1 MSFVVCFI
9 NNGFTQSKKLISLK
23 QQCPSLNKK
32 WNNSTV
38 FTNTTAKEY
47 WPPIF
52 DIIYIHIYLYYD
64 LPSMYSYLKWMS
76 NIDETLHTDVRM
88 MFKETKMIIFTE
100 GAIMLHNVM
109 LLQIWNLISDSSTI
123 EGGDVHLDLY
133 LMRDSNEL
141 SDRYQLI
148 EIVIISDHIRNF
160 GGIYYTDAGL

>member
-52 DIIYIHIYLYYD
+52 DIICIHIDLYIK
-64 LPSMYSYLKWMS
+64 SEYSYLKWMS
-76 NIDETLHTDVRM
+76 NIDDTLHKDIRM
-88 MFKETKMIIFTE
+88 MFEETKMIIFTE

-109 LLQIWNLISDSSTI
+109 LLQIWNLICDSSTI

-148 EIVIISDHIRNF
+148 EIVIISDHIRNL
-160 GGIYYTDAGL
+160 GEYTA

>member
-52 DIIYIHIYLYYD
+52 DIICIYIY
-64 LPSMYSYLKWMS
+64 MYIKS
-76 NIDETLHTDVRM
+76 DETFHNDTNM
-88 MFKETKMIIFTE
+88 MFKETKMMNFTE

-109 LLQIWNLISDSSTI
+109 LLQIWNLICDSSTI

>member
-52 DIIYIHIYLYYD
+52 DIICIHIYLYIK
-64 LPSMYSYLKWMS
+64 SEYLKYIL
-76 NIDETLHTDVRM
+76 NIDETFHNDTSM
-88 MFKETKMIIFTE
+88 MLKETKIMNFTE

-109 LLQIWNLISDSSTI
+109 LLQIWNLICDSSTI

>member
-1 MSFVVCFI
+1 M
-9 NNGFTQSKKLISLK
+9 
-23 QQCPSLNKK
+23 
-32 WNNSTV
+32 
-38 FTNTTAKEY
+38 
-47 WPPIF
+47 
-52 DIIYIHIYLYYD
+52 H
-64 LPSMYSYLKWMS
+64 SYLKWMS
-76 NIDETLHTDVRM
+76 NIDDTLHKDIRM
-88 MFKETKMIIFTE
+88 MFEETKMIIFTE

-109 LLQIWNLISDSSTI
+109 LLQIWNLRCDSSTI

>member
-52 DIIYIHIYLYYD
+52 DIICIHIYLYIK
-64 LPSMYSYLKWMS
+64 SEYSYLKWIS
-76 NIDETLHTDVRM
+76 NIDGTLHKDVRM

-109 LLQIWNLISDSSTI
+109 LLQIWNLICDSSTI

>member
-23 QQCPSLNKK
+23 QQYPSLNKK

-52 DIIYIHIYLYYD
+52 DIICIHIDLYIK
-64 LPSMYSYLKWMS
+64 SEYSYLKWMS
-76 NIDETLHTDVRM
+76 NIDDTLHKDIRM
-88 MFKETKMIIFTE
+88 MFEETKMIIFTE

-109 LLQIWNLISDSSTI
+109 LLQIWNLICDSSTI

-160 GGIYYTDAGL
+160 GGIYYTDDGL

>member
-1 MSFVVCFI
+1 MSFVVCCI

-52 DIIYIHIYLYYD
+52 DIICIHIYLYIK
-64 LPSMYSYLKWMS
+64 SEYSYLKWIS
-76 NIDETLHTDVRM
+76 NIDGTLHKDVRM

-109 LLQIWNLISDSSTI
+109 LLQIWNLICDSSTI